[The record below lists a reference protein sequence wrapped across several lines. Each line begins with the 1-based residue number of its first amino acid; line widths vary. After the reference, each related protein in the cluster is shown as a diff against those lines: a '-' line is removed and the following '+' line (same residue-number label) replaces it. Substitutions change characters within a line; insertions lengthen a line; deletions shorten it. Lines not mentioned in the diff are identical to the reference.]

1 VIAMPV
7 IKAFVSNPLLADAPL
22 AALGT
27 ATERACVDLLG
38 AQAAQV
44 QLVVVAAHAVPRGC
58 PVYLEVQFRRN
69 ERRGAQVVA
78 RFMDAMEGALGTCFG
93 AVPRIRCFSGDQDFP
108 HARN

>member
-1 VIAMPV
+1 MPV
-7 IKAFVSNPLLADAPL
+7 IKAFVYSPLLADAPL
-22 AALGT
+22 AALAI

-38 AQAAQV
+38 AQATQV
-44 QLVVVAAHAVPRGC
+44 QLMVVAAHAIPRGY

-78 RFMDAMEGALGTCFG
+78 NFMDAMEGALGSCFG
-93 AVPRIRCFSGDQDFP
+93 AVPRIRCFSEDQDFL

>member
-1 VIAMPV
+1 MPV
-7 IKAFVSNPLLADAPL
+7 IKVFVSSPLLAGAPL
-22 AALGT
+22 DPLGS

-44 QLVVVAAHAVPRGC
+44 QLVVVAAYAVPRGC

-69 ERRGAQVVA
+69 ERRDAQVVA
-78 RFMDAMEGALGTCFG
+78 RFMAAMEDALGACFG
-93 AVPRIRCFSGDQDFP
+93 AVPRIRCFSEDQDFL

>member
-1 VIAMPV
+1 MPV
-7 IKAFVSNPLLADAPL
+7 IKAFVSSPLLADAPL
-22 AALGT
+22 AALAI

-38 AQAAQV
+38 AQATQV
-44 QLVVVAAHAVPRGC
+44 QLMVVAAHAIPRGH

-78 RFMDAMEGALGTCFG
+78 NFMDAMEGALGSCFG
-93 AVPRIRCFSGDQDFP
+93 AVPRIRCFSEDQDFL

>member
-1 VIAMPV
+1 MPV
-7 IKAFVSNPLLADAPL
+7 IKAFVSSPLLADAPL
-22 AALGT
+22 AALAI

-38 AQAAQV
+38 AQATQV
-44 QLVVVAAHAVPRGC
+44 QLMVVAAHAIPRGY

-78 RFMDAMEGALGTCFG
+78 NFMDAMEGALGSCFG
-93 AVPRIRCFSGDQDFP
+93 AVPRIRCFSEDQDFL